1 MINIPDARAQLAKII
16 GDAVGSQVQVYPS
29 GTSGTVTF
37 PAVVLG
43 MPYGI
48 PPANWCNPGI
58 TWPVGVVVSRPG
70 TNDADPIDQL
80 DRLWPLVFT
89 TLRDLTARDSSL
101 GGICNQSS
109 VQDTTQMSQFD
120 VQGQSYP
127 AQLISL
133 DLYG

>member
-1 MINIPDARAQLAKII
+1 MINIPDARSQLAKII
-16 GDAVGSQVQVYPS
+16 ADQVADQVAVYPS

-58 TWPVGVVVSRPG
+58 TWPIGVVVSRPG
-70 TNDADPIDQL
+70 TNDADPIDQI

-89 TLRDLTARDSSL
+89 TLRDLTLADPSL
-101 GGICNQSS
+101 GGICRQSS
-109 VQDTTQMSQFD
+109 VQDQTQMSLFD
-120 VQGQSYP
+120 IQGLGYP
-127 AQLISL
+127 AQLIQI